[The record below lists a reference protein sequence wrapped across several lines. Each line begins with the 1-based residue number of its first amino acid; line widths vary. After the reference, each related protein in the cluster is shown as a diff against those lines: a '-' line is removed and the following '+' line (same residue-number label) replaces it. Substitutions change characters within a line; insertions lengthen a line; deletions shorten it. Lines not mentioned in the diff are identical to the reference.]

1 MSCRIYMW
9 RDPIKS
15 QDRLYAVR
23 MDKYVEFQFFIFVPS
38 ANCKNCRDNRF
49 CVCEQVNMENVLPT
63 LTVKVLEVLVKMQNI
78 YSSEWAEIK
87 ATFQAEWD
95 SLPSS
100 IKPPPGGKKI
110 NYKFKSTWAD
120 CAHLLLDKNSKK
132 LGYMNVAS
140 SYYARVHNET
150 KNVSTAYDDDT
161 IRNYSSEIVFK
172 SRENETSVK
181 EHVKSNLQA
190 FQKSMGG
197 RSQSGRLMYERMKH
211 VQSIVCWEEEFMLTG
226 IKDADGKQVRTWY
239 QDLRVREEW
248 PTDLW
253 NAIISLQKCVND
265 RTIHRRLIQ
274 MYEEW
279 PFLLRMN
286 DDSGQYSPLLVEP
299 QAKYSYV
306 SMKRAD
312 GVTKAYFAG
321 NYRFYKLRVYP
332 GGQI

>member
-1 MSCRIYMW
+1 M
-9 RDPIKS
+9 
-15 QDRLYAVR
+15 
-23 MDKYVEFQFFIFVPS
+23 
-38 ANCKNCRDNRF
+38 
-49 CVCEQVNMENVLPT
+49 LPA
-63 LTVKVLEVLVKMQNI
+63 LTVKVLEVLEKMETG
-78 YSSEWAEIK
+78 YSKEWNEIK
-87 ATFQAEWD
+87 ATFQEEWD

-100 IKPPPGGKKI
+100 IKLPPGVKKF

-140 SYYARVHNET
+140 SFYARVHNDT
-150 KNVSTAYDDDT
+150 KKVSHAYDDDT
-161 IRNYSSEIVFK
+161 TRTYSSEIVFK
-172 SRENETSVK
+172 SRDDDTSVK

-190 FQKSMGG
+190 FEKSMGG

-211 VQSIVCWEEEFMLTG
+211 VQSIVSWEEEFMLEG
-226 IKDADGKQVRTWY
+226 IKDADGEHVRTWY
-239 QDLRVREEW
+239 KTTRVREEW
-248 PTDLW
+248 PPELW
-253 NAIISLQKCVND
+253 KAIMALRKCTQD

-286 DDSGQYSPLLVEP
+286 DDSGQYTPLYVEP

-306 SMKRAD
+306 LMKRAD

-321 NYRFYKLRVYP
+321 NNRFYK
-332 GGQI
+332 